1 MDNQQIANLLNI
13 QRASRENRLVIF
25 VGAGVSMN
33 SSVPSWNQ
41 LINRMKAE
49 LPNEFSEET
58 DALKIAQIYKDSR
71 GHKEYMDKVKDI
83 LLYNKAVPN
92 PLHKS
97 ILALNP
103 CHIITTNYDDL
114 IEQELSKEF
123 LQYHII
129 REDKDIPQ
137 MACPNTLVKMHGDYV
152 TDNIVLTED
161 DYYNYKENFPL
172 TRAFVQSLFASKL
185 ILFVGFSFADLNL
198 KFILNELKNILSD
211 KMQRPYLLSCDEPS
225 YSTKLYFVKK
235 GVNIVYFSEADVDL
249 LNDGK
254 YQSKDLSGIGL
265 HTNKLLYAIKNYSAI
280 PQDNLALYLYS
291 RIVPYMSEMR
301 SFGDGLQY
309 FFPKMRLHWNAHSSG
324 LQTFTDYFKQLAKDL
339 ATNEA
344 KRKFLRENP
353 AINLRTLMKL
363 AYYNYLFE
371 IDGLTILDTKI
382 IENIKEFKASTL
394 DYIHQFDSAKVN
406 QIVKKL
412 RVRRIT
418 YTIEDLEL
426 PYTLYTLGDAYSAYK
441 LYGDLLTEYW
451 NKKKYI
457 LYFICR
463 HNMWA
468 IRYCVCNQLW
478 LNDKYDEDKEI
489 ELASST
495 NLDTILA
502 KLPIESEVKMILQD
516 MISYRS
522 IGDRTLHTVHL
533 KEEIFQQRKNAENGG
548 GSINSFIPNLM
559 SQFYRESLF
568 SWANFIIWDN
578 NAYFKQLSENNA
590 LGILNSFAT
599 PSSSMFGGYGR
610 NTRICALDAFM
621 LESLI
626 FSLDHKRLR
635 EIIKGYDI
643 KTLSFSQKGVNYITS
658 CLDGLLEKTENMF
671 VDEKLFFAPLN
682 NLLLIISKAKDER
695 IDSVKIYDVVVKYL
709 NNQYYNRQFESDIL
723 MQIICNYA
731 PNVHRKKELIIKL
744 LDFTDS
750 YQQYL
755 NCIIFLSKELYDE
768 HQIIDSFSF
777 NHFANKENIGTE
789 MSYLYPIL
797 QGEIQEKVLN
807 FSLEKINN
815 LYDYIYFINK
825 NNIKTYSVGK
835 FRELLEQMKFSAI
848 TYSTYYVLAELRK
861 KDIFQELHQYIDE
874 STLLDKECIRFFLAP
889 FEYDNEK
896 NVEVP
901 WILSF
906 DEDNRQMLFK
916 KEVYK
921 NKLKQ
926 YICDPLVQ
934 EGEKLQLLKYL

>member
-225 YSTKLYFVKK
+225 YATKLYFVKK

-502 KLPIESEVKMILQD
+502 KLPIESEIKMILQD

-626 FSLDHKRLR
+626 FSIDHKRLR

-658 CLDGLLEKTENMF
+658 CLDGLLEETENMF
-671 VDEKLFFAPLN
+671 FDEKLFFAPLN

-695 IDSVKIYDVVVKYL
+695 IDAVKIYDVVVKYL
-709 NNQYYNRQFESDIL
+709 NNQYYNRQFESNIL

-755 NCIIFLSKELYDE
+755 NCILFLSKELYDE

>member
-225 YSTKLYFVKK
+225 YATKLYFVKK

-265 HTNKLLYAIKNYSAI
+265 HTNKLLYTIKNYSAI

-371 IDGLTILDTKI
+371 IDGLTILDAKF
-382 IENIKEFKASTL
+382 IENIKDFKASTL

-426 PYTLYTLGDAYSAYK
+426 PYTLYTLGEAYSAYK

-671 VDEKLFFAPLN
+671 FDEKLFFAPLN

>member
-225 YSTKLYFVKK
+225 YATKLYFVKK
-235 GVNIVYFSEADVDL
+235 AVNIVYFSEADVDL

-371 IDGLTILDTKI
+371 IDGLTILDAKL

-626 FSLDHKRLR
+626 FSIDHKRLR

-658 CLDGLLEKTENMF
+658 CLDGLLEETENMF
-671 VDEKLFFAPLN
+671 FDEKLFFAPLN

-695 IDSVKIYDVVVKYL
+695 IDAVKIYDVVVKYL
-709 NNQYYNRQFESDIL
+709 NNQYYNRQFESNIL

-755 NCIIFLSKELYDE
+755 NCILFLSKELYDE

-835 FRELLEQMKFSAI
+835 FRELLELMKFSAI
-848 TYSTYYVLAELRK
+848 TYSTYYILAELRK

>member
-41 LINRMKAE
+41 LTNRMKAE

-83 LLYNKAVPN
+83 LLYNKAVSN

-114 IEQELSKEF
+114 IEQELSKDF

-137 MACPNTLVKMHGDYV
+137 MTYPNTLVKMHGDYV

-172 TRAFVQSLFASKL
+172 TRAFVLSLFASKL

-225 YSTKLYFVKK
+225 YATKLYFVKK
-235 GVNIVYFSEADVDL
+235 GVNIVYISEADVDL

-265 HTNKLLYAIKNYSAI
+265 HTDKLLYAIKNYSAI
-280 PQDNLALYLYS
+280 PQDNLALYLYN

-309 FFPKMRLHWNAHSSG
+309 FFPKMKLHRKAHSPG
-324 LQTFTDYFKQLAKDL
+324 LRTFTEYFKQLAKDL

-371 IDGLTILDTKI
+371 IDGLTILDAKL
-382 IENIKEFKASTL
+382 IENIKEFNASTL

-412 RVRRIT
+412 RVRRLT

-426 PYTLYTLGDAYSAYK
+426 PYILYTLGDAYSAYK
-441 LYGDLLTEYW
+441 FYGDLLTEYW

-478 LNDKYDEDKEI
+478 HNDKYDEGKEI

-533 KEEIFQQRKNAENGG
+533 KEEIYQQRKNAENGG

-590 LGILNSFAT
+590 LGILNSFAI

-626 FSLDHKRLR
+626 FSIDHKRLR

-658 CLDGLLEKTENMF
+658 CLDGLLEETENMF
-671 VDEKLFFAPLN
+671 FDEKLFFAPLN

-695 IDSVKIYDVVVKYL
+695 IDAVKIYDVVVKYL
-709 NNQYYNRQFESDIL
+709 NNQYYNRQFESNIL

-755 NCIIFLSKELYDE
+755 NCILFLSKELYDE

-835 FRELLEQMKFSAI
+835 FRELLELMKFSAI
-848 TYSTYYVLAELRK
+848 TYSTYYILAELRK

>member
-33 SSVPSWNQ
+33 SGVPSWNQ
-41 LINRMKAE
+41 LTNRMKAE

-58 DALKIAQIYKDSR
+58 DALKIAQIYKDYR

-83 LLYNKAVPN
+83 LLYDKAVPN

-114 IEQELSKEF
+114 IEQELSKDF
-123 LQYHII
+123 LQYHIV
-129 REDKDIPQ
+129 RKDKDIPQ
-137 MACPNTLVKMHGDYV
+137 MTYPNTLVKMHGDYV

-172 TRAFVQSLFASKL
+172 TRAFVLSLFASKL

-198 KFILNELKNILSD
+198 KFILNELKYILSD

-225 YSTKLYFVKK
+225 YATKLYFVKK
-235 GVNIVYFSEADVDL
+235 GINIVYFSEADVDL

-265 HTNKLLYAIKNYSAI
+265 HTDKLLYAIKNYSAI
-280 PQDNLALYLYS
+280 PQDNLALYLYN

-371 IDGLTILDTKI
+371 IDGLTILDAKF

-412 RVRRIT
+412 RVRRLT

-489 ELASST
+489 ELVSST

-522 IGDRTLHTVHL
+522 IGDRTLHTIHL
-533 KEEIFQQRKNAENGG
+533 KEEIYQQRKNAENGG

-559 SQFYRESLF
+559 SQFYREYLF

-626 FSLDHKRLR
+626 FSIDHKRLR

-643 KTLSFSQKGVNYITS
+643 KTLSFSQKGLNYITS

-671 VDEKLFFAPLN
+671 VDEKLFFTPLN

-848 TYSTYYVLAELRK
+848 TYSTYYILAELRK

>member
-1 MDNQQIANLLNI
+1 
-13 QRASRENRLVIF
+13 
-25 VGAGVSMN
+25 
-33 SSVPSWNQ
+33 
-41 LINRMKAE
+41 
-49 LPNEFSEET
+49 
-58 DALKIAQIYKDSR
+58 
-71 GHKEYMDKVKDI
+71 
-83 LLYNKAVPN
+83 
-92 PLHKS
+92 
-97 ILALNP
+97 
-103 CHIITTNYDDL
+103 
-114 IEQELSKEF
+114 
-123 LQYHII
+123 
-129 REDKDIPQ
+129 
-137 MACPNTLVKMHGDYV
+137 
-152 TDNIVLTED
+152 
-161 DYYNYKENFPL
+161 
-172 TRAFVQSLFASKL
+172 
-185 ILFVGFSFADLNL
+185 
-198 KFILNELKNILSD
+198 
-211 KMQRPYLLSCDEPS
+211 
-225 YSTKLYFVKK
+225 
-235 GVNIVYFSEADVDL
+235 
-249 LNDGK
+249 
-254 YQSKDLSGIGL
+254 
-265 HTNKLLYAIKNYSAI
+265 
-280 PQDNLALYLYS
+280 
-291 RIVPYMSEMR
+291 
-301 SFGDGLQY
+301 
-309 FFPKMRLHWNAHSSG
+309 
-324 LQTFTDYFKQLAKDL
+324 
-339 ATNEA
+339 
-344 KRKFLRENP
+344 
-353 AINLRTLMKL
+353 
-363 AYYNYLFE
+363 
-371 IDGLTILDTKI
+371 
-382 IENIKEFKASTL
+382 
-394 DYIHQFDSAKVN
+394 
-406 QIVKKL
+406 
-412 RVRRIT
+412 
-418 YTIEDLEL
+418 
-426 PYTLYTLGDAYSAYK
+426 
-441 LYGDLLTEYW
+441 
-451 NKKKYI
+451 
-457 LYFICR
+457 
-463 HNMWA
+463 
-468 IRYCVCNQLW
+468 
-478 LNDKYDEDKEI
+478 
-489 ELASST
+489 
-495 NLDTILA
+495 
-502 KLPIESEVKMILQD
+502 
-516 MISYRS
+516 
-522 IGDRTLHTVHL
+522 
-533 KEEIFQQRKNAENGG
+533 
-548 GSINSFIPNLM
+548 M

-599 PSSSMFGGYGR
+599 PSSSMFGGYGQ

-626 FSLDHKRLR
+626 FSIDHKRLR

-768 HQIIDSFSF
+768 HQIIDSFSS

-835 FRELLEQMKFSAI
+835 FRELLELMKFSAI
-848 TYSTYYVLAELRK
+848 TYSTYYILAELRK

>member
-33 SSVPSWNQ
+33 SCVPSWNQ

-225 YSTKLYFVKK
+225 YATKLYFVKK

-382 IENIKEFKASTL
+382 IENINEFKASTL

>member
-225 YSTKLYFVKK
+225 YATKLYFVKK

-265 HTNKLLYAIKNYSAI
+265 HTDKLLYAIKNYSAI

-371 IDGLTILDTKI
+371 IDGLTILDAKF
-382 IENIKEFKASTL
+382 IENIKDFKASTL

-599 PSSSMFGGYGR
+599 PSSSMFGGYGQ

-906 DEDNRQMLFK
+906 DENNRQMLFK

>member
-1 MDNQQIANLLNI
+1 
-13 QRASRENRLVIF
+13 
-25 VGAGVSMN
+25 
-33 SSVPSWNQ
+33 
-41 LINRMKAE
+41 
-49 LPNEFSEET
+49 
-58 DALKIAQIYKDSR
+58 
-71 GHKEYMDKVKDI
+71 MDKVKDI

-225 YSTKLYFVKK
+225 YATKLYFVKK
-235 GVNIVYFSEADVDL
+235 AVNIVYFSEADVDL

-344 KRKFLRENP
+344 RREFLREKP

-371 IDGLTILDTKI
+371 IDGLTILDAKL

-599 PSSSMFGGYGR
+599 PSSSMFGGYGQ

-626 FSLDHKRLR
+626 FSIDHKRLR

-658 CLDGLLEKTENMF
+658 CLDGLLEETENMF
-671 VDEKLFFAPLN
+671 FDEKLFFAPLN

-695 IDSVKIYDVVVKYL
+695 IDAVKIYDVVVKYL

-835 FRELLEQMKFSAI
+835 FRELLELMKFSAI
-848 TYSTYYVLAELRK
+848 TYSTYYILAELRK

>member
-58 DALKIAQIYKDSR
+58 DALKIAQIYKDSC

-137 MACPNTLVKMHGDYV
+137 MACPNTLIKMHGDYV

-225 YSTKLYFVKK
+225 YATKLYFVKK
-235 GVNIVYFSEADVDL
+235 GINIVYFSEADVDL

-489 ELASST
+489 ELVSST

>member
-225 YSTKLYFVKK
+225 YATKLYFVKK

-426 PYTLYTLGDAYSAYK
+426 PYILYTLGDAYSAYK
-441 LYGDLLTEYW
+441 FYGDLLTEYW

-626 FSLDHKRLR
+626 FSIDHKRLR

-695 IDSVKIYDVVVKYL
+695 IDAVKIYDVVVKYL
-709 NNQYYNRQFESDIL
+709 NNQYYNRQFESNIL

-848 TYSTYYVLAELRK
+848 TYSTYYILAELRK

>member
-41 LINRMKAE
+41 LTNRMKAE

-83 LLYNKAVPN
+83 LLYNKAVSN

-114 IEQELSKEF
+114 IEQELSKDF

-137 MACPNTLVKMHGDYV
+137 MTYPNTLVKMHGDYV

-172 TRAFVQSLFASKL
+172 TRAFVLSLFASKL

-225 YSTKLYFVKK
+225 YATKLYFVKK
-235 GVNIVYFSEADVDL
+235 GVNIVYISEADVDL

-265 HTNKLLYAIKNYSAI
+265 HTDKLLYAIKNYSAI
-280 PQDNLALYLYS
+280 PQDNLALYLYN

-309 FFPKMRLHWNAHSSG
+309 FFPKMKLHRKAHSSG
-324 LQTFTDYFKQLAKDL
+324 LRTFTEYFKQLAKDL

-371 IDGLTILDTKI
+371 IDGLTILDAKL

-412 RVRRIT
+412 RVRRLT

-426 PYTLYTLGDAYSAYK
+426 PYILYTLGDAYSAYK
-441 LYGDLLTEYW
+441 FYGDLLTEYW

-478 LNDKYDEDKEI
+478 HNDKYDEGKEI

-533 KEEIFQQRKNAENGG
+533 KEEIYQQRKNAENGG

-590 LGILNSFAT
+590 LGILNSFAI

-621 LESLI
+621 LDSLI
-626 FSLDHKRLR
+626 FSIDHKRLR

-658 CLDGLLEKTENMF
+658 CLDGLLEETENMF
-671 VDEKLFFAPLN
+671 FDEKLFFAPLN

-695 IDSVKIYDVVVKYL
+695 IDAVKIYDVVVKYL
-709 NNQYYNRQFESDIL
+709 NNQYYNRQFESNIL

-755 NCIIFLSKELYDE
+755 NCILFLSKELYDE

-835 FRELLEQMKFSAI
+835 FRELLELMKFSAI
-848 TYSTYYVLAELRK
+848 TYSTYYILAELRK

>member
-225 YSTKLYFVKK
+225 YATKLYFVKK
-235 GVNIVYFSEADVDL
+235 GVNIVYISEADVDL

-626 FSLDHKRLR
+626 FSIDHKRLR

-658 CLDGLLEKTENMF
+658 CLDGLLEETENMF
-671 VDEKLFFAPLN
+671 FDEKLFFAPLN

-695 IDSVKIYDVVVKYL
+695 IDAVKIYDVVVKYL
-709 NNQYYNRQFESDIL
+709 NNQYYNRQFESNIL

-755 NCIIFLSKELYDE
+755 NCILFLSKELYDE

-835 FRELLEQMKFSAI
+835 FRELLELMKFSAI
-848 TYSTYYVLAELRK
+848 TYSTYYILAELRK

>member
-137 MACPNTLVKMHGDYV
+137 MTNSNTLVKMHGDYV

-225 YSTKLYFVKK
+225 YATKLYFVKK
-235 GVNIVYFSEADVDL
+235 GVNIVYISEADVDL

-265 HTNKLLYAIKNYSAI
+265 HTDKLLYAIKNYSAI

-371 IDGLTILDTKI
+371 IDGLTILDAKI

-426 PYTLYTLGDAYSAYK
+426 PYILYTLGDAYSAYK
-441 LYGDLLTEYW
+441 FYGDLLTEYW

-599 PSSSMFGGYGR
+599 PSSSMFGGYGQ

-626 FSLDHKRLR
+626 FSIDHKRLR

-848 TYSTYYVLAELRK
+848 TYSTYYILAELRK

>member
-225 YSTKLYFVKK
+225 YATKLYFVKK

-658 CLDGLLEKTENMF
+658 CLDGLLEETENMF
-671 VDEKLFFAPLN
+671 FDEKLFFAPLN

-695 IDSVKIYDVVVKYL
+695 IDAVKIYDVVVKYL

>member
-41 LINRMKAE
+41 LTNRMKAE

-114 IEQELSKEF
+114 IEQELSKDF

-137 MACPNTLVKMHGDYV
+137 MTYPNTLVKMHGDYV

-198 KFILNELKNILSD
+198 KFIINELKNILSD

-225 YSTKLYFVKK
+225 YATKLYFVKK
-235 GVNIVYFSEADVDL
+235 GVNIVYISEADVDL

-265 HTNKLLYAIKNYSAI
+265 HTDKLLYAIKNYSAI
-280 PQDNLALYLYS
+280 PQDNLALYLYN

-301 SFGDGLQY
+301 SLGDGLQY
-309 FFPKMRLHWNAHSSG
+309 FFPKMKLHRNAHSSG
-324 LQTFTDYFKQLAKDL
+324 LRTFTEYFKQLAKDL

-371 IDGLTILDTKI
+371 IDGLTILDAKL

-412 RVRRIT
+412 RVRRLT

-426 PYTLYTLGDAYSAYK
+426 PYILYTLGDAYSAYK
-441 LYGDLLTEYW
+441 FYGDLLTEYW

-463 HNMWA
+463 HNMWT

-478 LNDKYDEDKEI
+478 HNDKYDEGKEI

-533 KEEIFQQRKNAENGG
+533 KEEIYQQRKNAENGG

-599 PSSSMFGGYGR
+599 PSSSMFGGYGQ

-626 FSLDHKRLR
+626 FSIDHKRLR

-643 KTLSFSQKGVNYITS
+643 KTLSFSQKGLNYITS

-671 VDEKLFFAPLN
+671 VDEKLFFTPLN

-848 TYSTYYVLAELRK
+848 TYSTYYILAELRK

>member
-114 IEQELSKEF
+114 IEQELSKDF

-137 MACPNTLVKMHGDYV
+137 MTYPNTLVKMHGDYV

-225 YSTKLYFVKK
+225 YATKLYFVKK
-235 GVNIVYFSEADVDL
+235 GINIVYISEADVDL

-265 HTNKLLYAIKNYSAI
+265 HTDKLLYAIKNYSAI
-280 PQDNLALYLYS
+280 PQDNLALYLYN

-309 FFPKMRLHWNAHSSG
+309 FFPKMKLHRNAHSSG
-324 LQTFTDYFKQLAKDL
+324 LRTFTEYFKQLAKYL

-371 IDGLTILDTKI
+371 IDGLTILDAKL

-412 RVRRIT
+412 RVRRLT

-426 PYTLYTLGDAYSAYK
+426 PYILYTLGDAYSAYK
-441 LYGDLLTEYW
+441 FYGDLLTEYW

-478 LNDKYDEDKEI
+478 HNDKYDEGKEI

-533 KEEIFQQRKNAENGG
+533 KEEIYQQRKNAENGG

-626 FSLDHKRLR
+626 FSIDHKRLR

-671 VDEKLFFAPLN
+671 FDEKLFFAPLN

-755 NCIIFLSKELYDE
+755 NCILFLSKELYDE
-768 HQIIDSFSF
+768 HEIIDSFSF

-835 FRELLEQMKFSAI
+835 FRELLELMKFSAI
-848 TYSTYYVLAELRK
+848 TYSTYYILAELRK

-906 DEDNRQMLFK
+906 DEDNCQMLFK

>member
-225 YSTKLYFVKK
+225 YATKLYFVKK
-235 GVNIVYFSEADVDL
+235 GVNIVYISEADVDL

>member
-225 YSTKLYFVKK
+225 YATKLYFVKK

-777 NHFANKENIGTE
+777 NHFAHKENIGTE
-789 MSYLYPIL
+789 MTYIYPIL

>member
-225 YSTKLYFVKK
+225 YATKLYFVKK

-599 PSSSMFGGYGR
+599 PSSSMFGGYGQ

-626 FSLDHKRLR
+626 FSIDHKRLR

-643 KTLSFSQKGVNYITS
+643 KTLSFSQKGLNYITS

-723 MQIICNYA
+723 MQIIYNYA

-848 TYSTYYVLAELRK
+848 TYSTYYILAELRK

>member
-225 YSTKLYFVKK
+225 YATKLYFVKK
-235 GVNIVYFSEADVDL
+235 GVNIVYISEADVDL

-309 FFPKMRLHWNAHSSG
+309 FFPKMKLHRKAHSSG
-324 LQTFTDYFKQLAKDL
+324 LRTFTEYFKQLAKNL

-371 IDGLTILDTKI
+371 IDGLTILDAKL

-468 IRYCVCNQLW
+468 IRYCLCNQLW
-478 LNDKYDEDKEI
+478 HNDKYDEGKEI

-626 FSLDHKRLR
+626 FSIDHKRLR

-658 CLDGLLEKTENMF
+658 CLDGLLEETENMF
-671 VDEKLFFAPLN
+671 FDEKLFFAPLN

-695 IDSVKIYDVVVKYL
+695 IDAVKIYDVVVKYL
-709 NNQYYNRQFESDIL
+709 NNQYYNRQFESNIL

-755 NCIIFLSKELYDE
+755 NCILFLSKELYDE

-835 FRELLEQMKFSAI
+835 FRELLELMKFSAI
-848 TYSTYYVLAELRK
+848 TYSTYYILAELRK

>member
-41 LINRMKAE
+41 LTNRMKAE

-114 IEQELSKEF
+114 IEQELSKDF

-137 MACPNTLVKMHGDYV
+137 MTYPNTLVKMHGDYV

-225 YSTKLYFVKK
+225 YATKLYFVKK
-235 GVNIVYFSEADVDL
+235 GINIVYISEADVDL

-265 HTNKLLYAIKNYSAI
+265 HTDKLLYAIKNYSAI
-280 PQDNLALYLYS
+280 PQDNLALYLYD

-309 FFPKMRLHWNAHSSG
+309 FFPKMKLHRNAHSSG
-324 LQTFTDYFKQLAKDL
+324 LRTFTEYFKQLATDL

-371 IDGLTILDTKI
+371 IDGLTILDAKL

-394 DYIHQFDSAKVN
+394 DYIHQFDSARVN

-412 RVRRIT
+412 RVRRLT

-426 PYTLYTLGDAYSAYK
+426 PYILYTLGDAYSAYK
-441 LYGDLLTEYW
+441 FYGDLLTEYW

-478 LNDKYDEDKEI
+478 HNDKYDEGKEI
-489 ELASST
+489 ELASSA

-533 KEEIFQQRKNAENGG
+533 KEEIYQQRKNAENGG

-559 SQFYRESLF
+559 SQFYREFLF

-626 FSLDHKRLR
+626 FSIDHKRLR

-643 KTLSFSQKGVNYITS
+643 KTLSFSQKGVDYITS

-671 VDEKLFFAPLN
+671 FDEKLFFAPLN

-755 NCIIFLSKELYDE
+755 NCILFLSKELYDE

-835 FRELLEQMKFSAI
+835 FRELLELMKFSAI
-848 TYSTYYVLAELRK
+848 TYSTYYILAELRK

-896 NVEVP
+896 KVEVP

-916 KEVYK
+916 KEIYK

>member
-225 YSTKLYFVKK
+225 YATKLYFVKK

-382 IENIKEFKASTL
+382 IENINEFKASTL

-502 KLPIESEVKMILQD
+502 KLPIESEIKMILQD

-599 PSSSMFGGYGR
+599 PSSSMFGGYGQ

>member
-225 YSTKLYFVKK
+225 YATKLYFVKK

-426 PYTLYTLGDAYSAYK
+426 PYILYTLGDAYRAYK
-441 LYGDLLTEYW
+441 FYGDLLTEYW

-502 KLPIESEVKMILQD
+502 KLPIESEIKMILQD

-626 FSLDHKRLR
+626 FSIDHKRLR

-695 IDSVKIYDVVVKYL
+695 IDAVKIYDVVVKYL
-709 NNQYYNRQFESDIL
+709 NNQYYNRQFESNIL

-755 NCIIFLSKELYDE
+755 NCILFLSKELYDE

-835 FRELLEQMKFSAI
+835 FRELLELMKFSAI

>member
-137 MACPNTLVKMHGDYV
+137 MTNSNTLVKMHGDYV

-225 YSTKLYFVKK
+225 YATKLYFVKK
-235 GVNIVYFSEADVDL
+235 GVNIVYISEADVDL

-265 HTNKLLYAIKNYSAI
+265 HTDKLLYAIKNYSAI

-371 IDGLTILDTKI
+371 IDGLTILDAKI

-426 PYTLYTLGDAYSAYK
+426 PYILYTLGDAYSAYK
-441 LYGDLLTEYW
+441 FYGDLLTEYW

-502 KLPIESEVKMILQD
+502 KLPIESEIKMILQD

-599 PSSSMFGGYGR
+599 PSSSMFGGYGQ

-626 FSLDHKRLR
+626 FSIDHKRLR

-848 TYSTYYVLAELRK
+848 TYSTYYILAELRK

>member
-33 SSVPSWNQ
+33 SGVPSWNQ
-41 LINRMKAE
+41 LTNRMKAE

-58 DALKIAQIYKDSR
+58 DALKIAQIYKDYR

-83 LLYNKAVPN
+83 LLYDKAVPN

-114 IEQELSKEF
+114 IEQELSKDF
-123 LQYHII
+123 LQYHIV
-129 REDKDIPQ
+129 RKDKDIPQ
-137 MACPNTLVKMHGDYV
+137 MTYPNTLVKMHGDYV

-198 KFILNELKNILSD
+198 KFIINELKNILSD

-225 YSTKLYFVKK
+225 YATKLYFVKK
-235 GVNIVYFSEADVDL
+235 GVNIVYISEADVDL

-265 HTNKLLYAIKNYSAI
+265 HTDKLLYAIKNYSAI
-280 PQDNLALYLYS
+280 PQDNLALYLYN

-301 SFGDGLQY
+301 SLGDGLQY
-309 FFPKMRLHWNAHSSG
+309 FFPKMKLHRNAHSSG
-324 LQTFTDYFKQLAKDL
+324 LRTFTEYFKQLAKDL

-371 IDGLTILDTKI
+371 IDGLTILDAKL

-412 RVRRIT
+412 RVRRLT

-426 PYTLYTLGDAYSAYK
+426 PYILYTLGDAYSAYK
-441 LYGDLLTEYW
+441 FYGDLLTEYW

-478 LNDKYDEDKEI
+478 HNDKYDEGKEI

-533 KEEIFQQRKNAENGG
+533 KEEIYQQRKNAENGG

-599 PSSSMFGGYGR
+599 PSSSMFGGYGQ

-626 FSLDHKRLR
+626 FSIDHKRLR

-643 KTLSFSQKGVNYITS
+643 KTLSFSQKGLNYITS

-671 VDEKLFFAPLN
+671 VDEKLFFTPLN

-848 TYSTYYVLAELRK
+848 TYSTYYILAELRK

>member
-33 SSVPSWNQ
+33 SGVPSWNQ
-41 LINRMKAE
+41 LTNRMKAE

-58 DALKIAQIYKDSR
+58 DALKIAQIYKDYR

-83 LLYNKAVPN
+83 LLYDKAVPN

-114 IEQELSKEF
+114 IEQELSKDF
-123 LQYHII
+123 LQYHIV
-129 REDKDIPQ
+129 RKDKDIPQ
-137 MACPNTLVKMHGDYV
+137 MTYPNTLVKMHGDYV

-172 TRAFVQSLFASKL
+172 TRAFVLSLFASKL

-225 YSTKLYFVKK
+225 YATKLYFAKK
-235 GVNIVYFSEADVDL
+235 GINIVYFSEADVDL

-265 HTNKLLYAIKNYSAI
+265 HTDKLLYAIKNYSVI
-280 PQDNLALYLYS
+280 PQDNLALYLYN
-291 RIVPYMSEMR
+291 RIVPYMNEMR

-371 IDGLTILDTKI
+371 IDGLTILDAKF

-412 RVRRIT
+412 RVRRLT
-418 YTIEDLEL
+418 YNIEDLEL
-426 PYTLYTLGDAYSAYK
+426 PYILYTLGDAYSAYK

-533 KEEIFQQRKNAENGG
+533 KEEIYQQRKNAENGG

-559 SQFYRESLF
+559 SQFYREYLF

-626 FSLDHKRLR
+626 FSIDHKRLR

-671 VDEKLFFAPLN
+671 FDEKLFFAPLN

-755 NCIIFLSKELYDE
+755 NCILFLSKELYDE

-835 FRELLEQMKFSAI
+835 FRELLELMKFSAI
-848 TYSTYYVLAELRK
+848 TYSTYYILAELRK

-874 STLLDKECIRFFLAP
+874 STLLDKECIKFFLAP

-934 EGEKLQLLKYL
+934 EDEKLQLLKYL

>member
-41 LINRMKAE
+41 LTNRMKAE

-114 IEQELSKEF
+114 IEQELSKDF

-137 MACPNTLVKMHGDYV
+137 MTYPNTLVKMHGDYV

-225 YSTKLYFVKK
+225 YATKLYFVKK
-235 GVNIVYFSEADVDL
+235 GVNIVYISEADVDL

-265 HTNKLLYAIKNYSAI
+265 HTDKLLYAINNYSAI
-280 PQDNLALYLYS
+280 PQDNLALYLYN

-309 FFPKMRLHWNAHSSG
+309 FFPKMKLHRNAHSSG
-324 LQTFTDYFKQLAKDL
+324 LRTFTEYFKQLAKDL

-371 IDGLTILDTKI
+371 IDGLTILDAKL

-412 RVRRIT
+412 RVRRLT

-426 PYTLYTLGDAYSAYK
+426 PYILYTLGDAYSAYK
-441 LYGDLLTEYW
+441 FYGDLLTEYW

-478 LNDKYDEDKEI
+478 HNDKYDEGKEI

-533 KEEIFQQRKNAENGG
+533 KEEIYQQRKNAENGG

-599 PSSSMFGGYGR
+599 PSSSMFGGYGQ

-626 FSLDHKRLR
+626 FSIDHKRLR

-768 HQIIDSFSF
+768 HQIIDSFSS

-835 FRELLEQMKFSAI
+835 FRELLELMKFSAI
-848 TYSTYYVLAELRK
+848 TYSTYYILAELRK

>member
-225 YSTKLYFVKK
+225 YATKLYFVKK

-371 IDGLTILDTKI
+371 IDGLTILDAKI

-426 PYTLYTLGDAYSAYK
+426 PYTLYTLGEAYSAYK

-533 KEEIFQQRKNAENGG
+533 KEEIYQQRKNAENGG

-599 PSSSMFGGYGR
+599 PSSSMFGGYGQ

-626 FSLDHKRLR
+626 FSIDHKRLR

-848 TYSTYYVLAELRK
+848 TYSTYYILAELRK

-906 DEDNRQMLFK
+906 DENNRQMLFK

>member
-225 YSTKLYFVKK
+225 YATKLYFVKK
-235 GVNIVYFSEADVDL
+235 GVNIVYISEADVDL

-382 IENIKEFKASTL
+382 IENINEFKASTL

-695 IDSVKIYDVVVKYL
+695 IDAVKIYDVVVKYL

-755 NCIIFLSKELYDE
+755 NCILFLSKELYDE

-848 TYSTYYVLAELRK
+848 TYSTYYILAELRK

>member
-41 LINRMKAE
+41 LTNRMKAE

-114 IEQELSKEF
+114 IEQELSKDF

-137 MACPNTLVKMHGDYV
+137 MTYPNTLVKMHGDYV

-198 KFILNELKNILSD
+198 KFIINELKNILSD

-225 YSTKLYFVKK
+225 YATKLYFVKK
-235 GVNIVYFSEADVDL
+235 GVNIVYISEADVDL

-265 HTNKLLYAIKNYSAI
+265 HTDKLLYAIKNYSAI
-280 PQDNLALYLYS
+280 PQDNLALYLYN
-291 RIVPYMSEMR
+291 RIIPYMSEMR

-309 FFPKMRLHWNAHSSG
+309 FFPKMKLHRNAHSSG
-324 LQTFTDYFKQLAKDL
+324 LRTFTEYFKQLAKDL

-371 IDGLTILDTKI
+371 IDGLTILDAKL

-412 RVRRIT
+412 RVRRLT

-426 PYTLYTLGDAYSAYK
+426 PYILYTLGDAYSAYK
-441 LYGDLLTEYW
+441 FYGDLLTEYW

-478 LNDKYDEDKEI
+478 HNDKYDEGKEI

-533 KEEIFQQRKNAENGG
+533 KEEIYQQRKNAENGG

-599 PSSSMFGGYGR
+599 PSSSMFGGYGQ

-626 FSLDHKRLR
+626 FSIDHKRLR

-848 TYSTYYVLAELRK
+848 TYSTYYILAELRK

>member
-41 LINRMKAE
+41 LTNRMKAE

-114 IEQELSKEF
+114 IEQELSKDF

-137 MACPNTLVKMHGDYV
+137 MTYPNTLVKMHGDYA

-225 YSTKLYFVKK
+225 YATKLYFVKK
-235 GVNIVYFSEADVDL
+235 GINIVYISEADVDL

-265 HTNKLLYAIKNYSAI
+265 HTDKLLYAIKNYSAI
-280 PQDNLALYLYS
+280 PQDNLALYLYD

-309 FFPKMRLHWNAHSSG
+309 FFPKMKLHRNAHSSG
-324 LQTFTDYFKQLAKDL
+324 LRTFTKYFKQLATDL

-371 IDGLTILDTKI
+371 IDGLTILDAKL

-394 DYIHQFDSAKVN
+394 DYIHQFDSARVN

-412 RVRRIT
+412 RVRRLT

-426 PYTLYTLGDAYSAYK
+426 PYILYTLGDAYSAYK
-441 LYGDLLTEYW
+441 FYGDLLTEYW

-478 LNDKYDEDKEI
+478 HNDKYDEGKEI

-533 KEEIFQQRKNAENGG
+533 KEEIYQQRKNAENGG

-559 SQFYRESLF
+559 SQFYREFLF

-626 FSLDHKRLR
+626 FSIDHKRLR

-643 KTLSFSQKGVNYITS
+643 KTLSFSQKGVDYITS

-671 VDEKLFFAPLN
+671 FDEKLFFAPLN

-755 NCIIFLSKELYDE
+755 NCILFLSKELYDE

-835 FRELLEQMKFSAI
+835 FRELLELMKFSAI
-848 TYSTYYVLAELRK
+848 TYSTYYILAELRK

-896 NVEVP
+896 KVEVP

-916 KEVYK
+916 KEIYK

>member
-225 YSTKLYFVKK
+225 YATKLYFVKK

-626 FSLDHKRLR
+626 FSIDHKRLR

-695 IDSVKIYDVVVKYL
+695 IDAVKIYDVVVKYL
-709 NNQYYNRQFESDIL
+709 NNQYYNRQFESNIL

-755 NCIIFLSKELYDE
+755 NCILFLSKELYDE

-797 QGEIQEKVLN
+797 QGEIQVKVLN

-848 TYSTYYVLAELRK
+848 TYSTYYILAELRK

>member
-137 MACPNTLVKMHGDYV
+137 MACPNTLIKMHGDYV

-225 YSTKLYFVKK
+225 YATKLYFVKK

-750 YQQYL
+750 YQQHL

>member
-137 MACPNTLVKMHGDYV
+137 MACPNTLIKMHGDYV

-225 YSTKLYFVKK
+225 YATKLYFVKK

-412 RVRRIT
+412 RARRIT

>member
-225 YSTKLYFVKK
+225 YATKLYFVKK

-626 FSLDHKRLR
+626 FSIDHKRLR

-658 CLDGLLEKTENMF
+658 CLDGLLEETENMF
-671 VDEKLFFAPLN
+671 FDEKLFFAPLN

-695 IDSVKIYDVVVKYL
+695 IDAVKIYDVVVKYL
-709 NNQYYNRQFESDIL
+709 NNQYYNRQFESNIL

-755 NCIIFLSKELYDE
+755 NCILFLSKELYDE

>member
-41 LINRMKAE
+41 LTNRMKAE

-114 IEQELSKEF
+114 IEQELSKDF

-137 MACPNTLVKMHGDYV
+137 MTYPNTLVKMHGDYV

-172 TRAFVQSLFASKL
+172 TRAFVLSLFASKL

-225 YSTKLYFVKK
+225 YATKLYFVKK
-235 GVNIVYFSEADVDL
+235 GVNIVYISEADVDL

-265 HTNKLLYAIKNYSAI
+265 HTDKLLYAIKNYSAI
-280 PQDNLALYLYS
+280 PQDNLALYLYN

-309 FFPKMRLHWNAHSSG
+309 FFPKMKLHRKAHSSG
-324 LQTFTDYFKQLAKDL
+324 LRTFTEYFKQLAKDL

-371 IDGLTILDTKI
+371 IDGLTILDAKL
-382 IENIKEFKASTL
+382 IENIKEFNASTL

-412 RVRRIT
+412 RVRRLT

-426 PYTLYTLGDAYSAYK
+426 PYILYTLGDAYSAYK
-441 LYGDLLTEYW
+441 FYGDLLTEYW

-478 LNDKYDEDKEI
+478 HNDKYDEGKEI

-533 KEEIFQQRKNAENGG
+533 KEEIYQQRKNAENGG

-590 LGILNSFAT
+590 LGILNSFAI

-626 FSLDHKRLR
+626 FSIDHKRLR

-658 CLDGLLEKTENMF
+658 CLDGLLEETENMF
-671 VDEKLFFAPLN
+671 FDEKLFFAPLN

-695 IDSVKIYDVVVKYL
+695 IDAVKIYDVVVKYL
-709 NNQYYNRQFESDIL
+709 NNQYYNRQFESNIL

-755 NCIIFLSKELYDE
+755 NCILFLSKELYDE

-835 FRELLEQMKFSAI
+835 FRELLELMKFSAI
-848 TYSTYYVLAELRK
+848 TYSTYYILAELRK

>member
-71 GHKEYMDKVKDI
+71 GHKEYMDKVKEI

-137 MACPNTLVKMHGDYV
+137 MTNSNTLVKMHGDYV

-225 YSTKLYFVKK
+225 YATKLYFVKK
-235 GVNIVYFSEADVDL
+235 GVNIVYISEADVDL

-265 HTNKLLYAIKNYSAI
+265 HTDKLLYAIKNYSTI

-371 IDGLTILDTKI
+371 IDGLTILDAKF
-382 IENIKEFKASTL
+382 IENIKDFKASTL

-426 PYTLYTLGDAYSAYK
+426 PYILYTLGDAYSAYK
-441 LYGDLLTEYW
+441 FYGDLLTEYW

-502 KLPIESEVKMILQD
+502 KLPIESEIKMILQD

-533 KEEIFQQRKNAENGG
+533 KEEIYQQRKNAENGG

-599 PSSSMFGGYGR
+599 PSSSMFGGYGQ

-626 FSLDHKRLR
+626 FSIDHKRLR

-848 TYSTYYVLAELRK
+848 TYSTYYILAELRK

-906 DEDNRQMLFK
+906 DENNRQMLFK